1 MYIRQ
6 DSDPYCMLF
15 LGLVI
20 LTAFIFNFV
29 YLGFVVPPAAA
40 LVVAGS
46 FTIIAGMS
54 ILMVF
59 LLIGYFRPEKGKGK
73 NLMFGLSVLVGFFY
87 VVTLD
92 QFALAVPAA
101 GGTLYLS
108 FWGLGGSI
116 LTAAGFSM
124 MHNRE
129 ESYSPGILDT
139 SALHYGPEPEPEPE
153 PEEEVVAEP
162 EVEPTPEPEASEPTV
177 EETTEEAEAPS
188 EPEPEA
194 GNE

>member
-1 MYIRQ
+1 
-6 DSDPYCMLF
+6 MLF

-46 FTIIAGMS
+46 FTVIGGMS

-139 SALHYGPEPEPEPE
+139 SALHYGPEPEPEA
-153 PEEEVVAEP
+153 EEEVVAEP
-162 EVEPTPEPEASEPTV
+162 EAETAPEAETSEPTV

-188 EPEPEA
+188 HPEPAAE
-194 GNE
+194 NE

>member
-1 MYIRQ
+1 MELRQ

-15 LGLVI
+15 LGLII

-29 YLGFVVPPAAA
+29 YLGFLMPAAS
-40 LVVAGS
+40 LIIAGS
-46 FTIIAGMS
+46 FTLIGGTS
-54 ILMVF
+54 ILLVF

-73 NLMFGLSVLVGFFY
+73 NLMMALSITVGFFF
-87 VVTLD
+87 VVFID
-92 QFALAVPAA
+92 QFAIAVPAA
-101 GGTLYLS
+101 GTTMYLA
-108 FWGLGGSI
+108 FWGFGGSI

-153 PEEEVVAEP
+153 PEEKPVVEP
-162 EVEPTPEPEASEPTV
+162 ETETIAETESKEPTA
-177 EETTEEAEAPS
+177 EETTEGSEATS
-188 EPEPEA
+188 ESVTDAETE
-194 GNE
+194 